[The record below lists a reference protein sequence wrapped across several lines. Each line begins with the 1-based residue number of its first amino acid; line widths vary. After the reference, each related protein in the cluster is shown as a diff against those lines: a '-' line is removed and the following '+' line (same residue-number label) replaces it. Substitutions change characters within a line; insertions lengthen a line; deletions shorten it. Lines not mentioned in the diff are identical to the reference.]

1 MLSLFRSSPVH
12 AEKTTFSKCMSPTF
26 SHSQQKM
33 PEWRIYYTVRMEI
46 AAQIKCMWHLKLLID
61 KKKESNGV
69 ELVNAME

>member
-1 MLSLFRSSPVH
+1 
-12 AEKTTFSKCMSPTF
+12 
-26 SHSQQKM
+26 
-33 PEWRIYYTVRMEI
+33 MEI